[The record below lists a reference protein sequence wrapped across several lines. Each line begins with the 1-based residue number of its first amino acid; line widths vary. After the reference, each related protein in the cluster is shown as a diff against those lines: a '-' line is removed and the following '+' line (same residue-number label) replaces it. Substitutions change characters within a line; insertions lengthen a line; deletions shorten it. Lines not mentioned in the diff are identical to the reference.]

1 METILCIP
9 CCSATSHA
17 NCPTMIAHD
26 KGTTP
31 SRLVHFMKTTISRP
45 KTWISLSFR
54 LCEPPVRRQQATAI
68 FRRQPRLSWMRSLA
82 KRLEMSLGLSPRW
95 GRNLFSHFMRFENFL
110 FFLFFPFFVLLKKS
124 LIGITS
130 KTSIN
135 STKQPYYD
143 EEINQFYFYE
153 VGPIAQWSC
162 YTRKVFPVDRLR
174 LRTMIL
180 RFLKITVHMALLV
193 STIQCQ

>member
-17 NCPTMIAHD
+17 NYPTMNAHD

-68 FRRQPRLSWMRSLA
+68 FRRQQRLSWMRSLA

-110 FFLFFPFFVLLKKS
+110 FFLFFPFFRLAKEESHRNHIKDIDKFDEATLLRWRDQ
-124 LIGITS
+124 
-130 KTSIN
+130 SI
-135 STKQPYYD
+135 
-143 EEINQFYFYE
+143 
-153 VGPIAQWSC
+153 
-162 YTRKVFPVDRLR
+162 
-174 LRTMIL
+174 
-180 RFLKITVHMALLV
+180 LLLWGRSNCSV
-193 STIQCQ
+193 KLLH